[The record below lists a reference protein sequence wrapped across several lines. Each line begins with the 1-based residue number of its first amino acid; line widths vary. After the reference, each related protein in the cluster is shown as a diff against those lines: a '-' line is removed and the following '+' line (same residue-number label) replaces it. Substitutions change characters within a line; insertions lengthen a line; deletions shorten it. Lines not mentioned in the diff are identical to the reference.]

1 MASLIDVS
9 PTVLDLLGLPSP
21 EDYQGSSL
29 LDEKPRLA
37 LFFADY
43 SLALVGLRDG
53 PWKYIAELGGH
64 DSLYDL
70 RRDSGER
77 EDISDRE
84 PERARAYRRHLEA
97 WAADQRRRVL
107 GASESES
114 EPETESRSPSSDR

>member
-37 LFFADY
+37 IFFADY

-70 RRDSGER
+70 RLDSGER
-77 EDISDRE
+77 EDLSDRE
-84 PERARAYRRHLEA
+84 PERAHAYRRHLEA
-97 WAADQRRRVL
+97 WAAEQRRRIL
-107 GASESES
+107 GASESE
-114 EPETESRSPSSDR
+114 TEIRSPSSDR